1 MLLRRSLPAAALFAA
16 LATAAPVTASPG
28 GGTTVPSAN
37 GGSGYGEVPHGK
49 TPAAPRA
56 ERRRAK
62 HRRRARRRRG
72 LVLSSF
78 RIGRPRLFLYGR
90 PGRVTF
96 RIDGRARRV
105 RVQLSVLRANDRAV
119 VARLRL
125 GERPTRVTQSLLF
138 TGREAGVLPQG
149 NYLLRISARDRRG
162 RGLRR
167 TARASAVNGIAF
179 FHHRFPI
186 AGPFSYGGAGS
197 RFGAQR
203 RGHTH
208 QGQDLAAPEGTPVVA
223 PRGGV
228 AKVVR
233 YQAGGAGHYVVLHGE
248 GEDRDYVFMHLRAGS
263 TAVRPGQRV
272 RTGQRIGQVGST
284 GESSGAHLHFE
295 VWVAGGWYEG
305 GHPIDPLPLLRQW
318 PRE

>member
-1 MLLRRSLPAAALFAA
+1 VLLRRALPAAALVAA
-16 LATAAPVTASPG
+16 LATAAPVDASPG
-28 GGTTVPSAN
+28 GGTSVPSGN
-37 GGSGYGEVPHGK
+37 GGSRYGELPHGE

-62 HRRRARRRRG
+62 PRRRARRRRG

-78 RIGRPRLFLYGR
+78 QIGRPRLFLYG
-90 PGRVTF
+90 PPARVSF

-105 RVQLSVLRANDRAV
+105 RVRLSVLRADDHAV
-119 VARLRL
+119 VARLGL
-125 GERPTRVTQSLLF
+125 GEQPTRVTHSLPF

-162 RGLRR
+162 RGLRS
-167 TARASAVNGIAF
+167 TARASSVEDIAF

-197 RFGAQR
+197 RFGAPR

-208 QGQDLAAPEGTPVVA
+208 QGQDLAASEGTPLVA

-228 AKVVR
+228 VKVVS

-263 TAVRPGQRV
+263 TAVRQGQRV
-272 RTGQRIGQVGST
+272 LTGQRIGQVGST
-284 GESSGAHLHFE
+284 GESSGPHLHFE
-295 VWVAGGWYEG
+295 VWVGGGWYEG

-318 PRE
+318 PR